1 MIDVHAPEHS
11 ISGKRDF
18 FLHLFTI
25 TVGLLIALALEN
37 AAEAWHHHEQ
47 RREAQAKIREEIR
60 HNLEGLQKNAP
71 GLKQEYDTMSRLFSA
86 LRAEQHGAP
95 FPLTDIH
102 VAFHEEEIP
111 DAAWRTASSTGV
123 LEYMPY
129 DEVERFAD
137 AYREQ
142 ALLQTMAQN
151 ALNDYLEL
159 TPMLDR
165 QPSKQDAD
173 VLLPVVQRTLGHL
186 RGIAA
191 AGQGTLESYKAALQ

>member
-1 MIDVHAPEHS
+1 MIDVHAPQHS

-25 TVGLLIALALEN
+25 SIGLLIALFLEN
-37 AAEAWHHHEQ
+37 AAQAWHHHEQ
-47 RREAQAKIREEIR
+47 KREAEMKIREEIR
-60 HNLEGLQKNAP
+60 HNLESLQKYEP
-71 GLKQEYDTMSRLFSA
+71 GLRQEYDAMNRLFSA
-86 LRAEQHGAP
+86 LRAEQQGAG
-95 FPLTDIH
+95 FSLTDVH
-102 VAFHEEEIP
+102 PDFQEEEIP
-111 DAAWRTASSTGV
+111 DAAWRTASNTGV
-123 LEYMPY
+123 LEYLPY

-142 ALLQTMAQN
+142 ALLQTMAQD

-165 QPSKQDAD
+165 QPTKQDAD
-173 VLLPVVQRTLGHL
+173 MLVPIVQRTLGHL

-191 AGQGTLESYKAALQ
+191 AGQGTLDSYKAALK